1 MGGAFLLTNYIKIM
15 SFDDF
20 CVIIAEKMG
29 VRLVPMPTREE
40 YSRLWVTDVPYDK
53 FCLERESVMGS
64 EYDVYFRNFNT
75 KEWDEDYIC
84 SIYDSKTHNLYGYVA
99 WQQRTNNP
107 VDKPASS
114 FYNRDDCKQE
124 VYYDG
129 ASLKRA
135 VDSLKK
141 RVPCLVW

>member
-1 MGGAFLLTNYIKIM
+1 M

-20 CVIIAEKMG
+20 CDVIAEKMG

-40 YSRLWVTDVPYDK
+40 YCHLWVTGVPYDK
-53 FCLERESVMGS
+53 FCLERQSVMGS
-64 EYDVYFRNFNT
+64 EYDIYFCNFNT
-75 KEWDEDYIC
+75 EGWDEDYIC
-84 SIYDSKTHNLYGYVA
+84 RIYDNKTHNLYGYVV

-129 ASLKRA
+129 TSLRRA
-135 VDSLKK
+135 VDALKK
-141 RVPCLVW
+141 REPYLVW

>member
-1 MGGAFLLTNYIKIM
+1 M

-20 CVIIAEKMG
+20 CDVIAEKMG

-40 YSRLWVTDVPYDK
+40 YCHLWVTGVPYDK
-53 FCLERESVMGS
+53 FCLERQSVMGS
-64 EYDVYFRNFNT
+64 EYDIYFYNFNT
-75 KEWDEDYIC
+75 EGWDEDYIC
-84 SIYDSKTHNLYGYVA
+84 RIYDNKTHNLYGYVV

-129 ASLKRA
+129 TSLRRA
-135 VDSLKK
+135 VDALKK
-141 RVPCLVW
+141 RKPYLVW

>member
-1 MGGAFLLTNYIKIM
+1 M
-15 SFDDF
+15 SFNEF
-20 CVIIAEKMG
+20 CEIIAEKMG
-29 VRLVPMPTREE
+29 VRLVSMPTKEE
-40 YSRLWVTDVPYDK
+40 YCHLWITDVPYEK
-53 FCLERESVMGS
+53 FCLDRTSVMGS
-64 EYDVYFRNFNT
+64 KYDISFRNFST
-75 KEWDEDYIC
+75 EGWEEDYIC
-84 SIYDSKTHNLYGYVA
+84 DICNPETHVLVGNVI
-99 WQQRTNNP
+99 WQQRANNP

-135 VDSLKK
+135 VNALKK

>member
-1 MGGAFLLTNYIKIM
+1 MT
-15 SFDDF
+15 FDDF
-20 CVIIAEKMG
+20 CEIIAQKMG
-29 VRLVPMPTREE
+29 VRLVPMPTKEE
-40 YSRLWVTDVPYDK
+40 YYRLWITNVPYER
-53 FCLERESVMGS
+53 FCLERTSVMGS
-64 EYDVYFRNFNT
+64 EYDIYFRNFNT

-84 SIYDSKTHNLYGYVA
+84 SMYDNKTHNLYGYVT
-99 WQQRTNNP
+99 WQQRKEYP

-135 VDSLKK
+135 VDALKK